1 MEVTQ
6 LLQLA
11 AAFAGGAAATWLLMD
26 RRRLTERISALEQTR
41 RHAGEELR
49 LSEGQRLAN
58 MLRLVTLATRD
69 NIDALHQAA
78 PHEVTRIL
86 RELGIVN
93 LDDPFKER
101 KP

>member
-1 MEVTQ
+1 MELTQ
-6 LLQLA
+6 ILQVA
-11 AAFAGGAAATWLLMD
+11 GAFVAGGGVVWLLMD
-26 RRRLTERISALEQTR
+26 RRRLTERLTELEQAR
-41 RHAGEELR
+41 KRAGEELR

-93 LDDPFKER
+93 LEDPFKER
-101 KP
+101 R

>member
-6 LLQLA
+6 VLQIA
-11 AAFAGGAAATWLLMD
+11 AAFAGGAAVTWLLMD
-26 RRRLTERISALEQTR
+26 RRRLAERISELEQSRTR
-41 RHAGEELR
+41 QGEELR
-49 LSEGQRLAN
+49 LNEGQRLAN

-93 LDDPFKER
+93 LDDPWKER
-101 KP
+101 K